1 MPDWKP
7 EIRGRLADLDLD
19 PVRSEE
25 IVLELAQHLDDRYG
39 ELLGH
44 GASEADARRVVLE
57 ELATGDVLRDE
68 LRRLERPADPAP
80 PVLGKPVAGGW
91 LNGLWGDVR
100 FGLRSLRRSPGLT
113 VVALLTLSL
122 GIGANAAIFS
132 VVNAVLLRPLPFRE
146 PGRLVAFWGS
156 APEMGIPVVNYPDA
170 LYVYFRTR
178 SRVLDPLAAYSSYSV
193 TLTGAGDPERLNT
206 GTVTADLFRLLGA
219 TPQDGRTFLPEE
231 EARDRNQVTVVSH
244 GLWQRRFGGD
254 PRIVGKALTLD
265 GKPFTVVGIMRPG
278 FDFPN
283 RAELWIPLGTDPQS
297 LGCWCFAT
305 TGRLAPGRNPQDAA
319 REIARL
325 SDDFWR
331 EREGKPRSDPDS
343 TDAPKNLVFAEPLL
357 RQLVGEVRTPLL
369 VLLGAVAI
377 VLLIACANIAN
388 LLLARATARGREVAV
403 RCCLGAGPW
412 RIVRQLLVESL
423 ILALAGAALGLVLA
437 YGSVQALRG
446 LVVERLPHL
455 HELALDPAV
464 LLFTLGV
471 TLVTLMLFGLAPALR
486 GARVDLQDAVKE
498 GTRTTRGGRS
508 RRLNDAFVV
517 AQLALSLVLLVGAG
531 LLLRSFQNL
540 MTVDLGFRPEN
551 VLVGRVSLPYEAN
564 QEPAKGRAFYGQLLE
579 RVRGLPGVRTAGLTT
594 NAPFSVGGNGQIFM
608 IKGREPAPG
617 QPNLVAAIRTV
628 TPGYFA
634 AVGTPL
640 LRGRVIDE
648 TDTAT
653 GPQVAVVDETL
664 ARRFWPDANAVGAQ
678 VRLGDASSTNPWL
691 TVVGVVASVKHGD
704 VAEDPL
710 RYVYLPLSQGSA
722 WSMDVVLRASSDPAA
737 LTGAMRREV
746 QALDPTLPVY
756 EVHTLEQAVAR
767 SLGTQR
773 LTNRLLLAFAV
784 TALLLAAVG
793 IYGVMALGVSHRV
806 NEFGIRLAL
815 GATPARVLGLVLGQG
830 MRLVLLGLA
839 LGLAGAAGLTR
850 FLGSLL
856 FHVEPLDPVTF
867 GAVALLLVA
876 VACGACY
883 LPARRAT
890 ATDPLRA
897 LRYE

>member
-1 MPDWKP
+1 MSS
-7 EIRGRLADLDLD
+7 GR
-19 PVRSEE
+19 S
-25 IVLELAQHLDDRYG
+25 
-39 ELLGH
+39 
-44 GASEADARRVVLE
+44 
-57 ELATGDVLRDE
+57 
-68 LRRLERPADPAP
+68 
-80 PVLGKPVAGGW
+80 
-91 LNGLWGDVR
+91 WGDVR
-100 FGLRSLRRSPGLT
+100 YGLRALRRTPGVT
-113 VVALLTLSL
+113 AVALLTLSL
-122 GIGANAAIFS
+122 SIGANAAIFS
-132 VVNAVLLRPLPFRE
+132 VVNAVLLRPLPFRD
-146 PGRLVAFWGS
+146 PDRLVAFWGS

-193 TLTGAGDPERLNT
+193 TLTGAGEPERLNA
-206 GTVTADLFRLLGA
+206 GTVTADFFRLLGG
-219 TPQDGRTFLPEE
+219 TPQSGRTFRPEE
-231 EARDRNQVTVVSH
+231 EARDRNRVAVVSH

-254 PRIVGKALTLD
+254 PQILGHVLTLD
-265 GKPFTVVGIMRPG
+265 NQPFTVVGIMPPG

-297 LGCWCFAT
+297 LNCWCFPT
-305 TGRLAPGRNPQDAA
+305 MGRLAPGRTPEDAA

-325 SDDFWR
+325 NDDFWR
-331 EREGKPRSDPDS
+331 EREGKPPRDPDS
-343 TDAPKNLVFAEPLL
+343 TEPSKSVVFAVPLAH
-357 RQLVGEVRTPLL
+357 QLVGEVRAPLL

-412 RIVRQLLVESL
+412 RIVRQLLIESL
-423 ILALAGAALGLVLA
+423 ILALAGASAGLILAFWTVRALG
-437 YGSVQALRG
+437 G

-455 HELALDPAV
+455 HELALDPTV
-464 LLFTLGV
+464 LLFTLGIS
-471 TLVTLMLFGLAPALR
+471 LVTVMLFGLAPAIR

-531 LLLRSFQNL
+531 LLLRSFKNL
-540 MTVDLGFRPEN
+540 MRVDLGFRPEN

-564 QEPAKGRAFYGQLLE
+564 KEPAKARAFYAQFAE
-579 RVRGLPGVRTAGLTT
+579 RVRRLPGARTVGLTT
-594 NAPFSVGGNGQIFM
+594 NAPFSDGGNGQIFM
-608 IKGREPAPG
+608 IRGREPGPG
-617 QPNLVAAIRTV
+617 QPNLVAEIRTV

-634 AVGTPL
+634 AVGTL
-640 LRGRVIDE
+640 LVRGRVIEE
-648 TDTAT
+648 TDTTT

-664 ARRFWPDANAVGAQ
+664 ARRFWPDGNAMGEQ
-678 VRLGDASSTNPWL
+678 IRLGDASSTNPWL
-691 TVVGVVASVKHGD
+691 TIVGVVASVKHGH
-704 VAEDPL
+704 VAGDAR
-710 RYVYLPLSQGSA
+710 RYVYLPLAQGSA
-722 WSMDVVLRASSDPAA
+722 WSMDVIVRASSDPAA
-737 LTGAMRREV
+737 LTGAIRREV
-746 QALDPTLPVY
+746 RALDPTVPVY

-773 LTNRLLLAFAV
+773 LTNHLLLAFAV

-793 IYGVMALGVSHRV
+793 IYGVMALGVSHRM

-830 MRLVLLGLA
+830 MRLILLGLA

-856 FHVEPLDPVTF
+856 FQVEAMDPVTF
-867 GAVALLLVA
+867 GAVALVLVA
-876 VACGACY
+876 VAFGACY
-883 LPARRAT
+883 LPAHRAT